1 MAKQQAKKAGR
12 RKARGGRHAWPN
24 LASLVDGCHAQVD
37 INAGG
42 YGLDIAAIHLEADQV
57 CMFHCGGMS
66 FEAILDHLEE
76 LATRYVDEGIVTDEV
91 NGQEWSVW

>member
-1 MAKQQAKKAGR
+1 
-12 RKARGGRHAWPN
+12 